1 MFYNKTTFNTC
12 LQIIIVFFL
21 FKYSYMYITYF
32 IYINIL
38 VFILFLMQFTY
49 YITAIYISCYIF
61 QKPIVLIINPYD
73 DWIKISPSK
82 FYNNYYKL
90 KYIYH
95 GINYILIYFF
105 IKKLKQLTYILHW
118 RLNIYFFLYYEIKK
132 YIFQLGLSLFILWIL
147 GIPKRLLFLLIS
159 FGYFGFTINYPDVI
173 INILNNRL
181 AKCYLIWLDNNFV
194 FNAKTSVPK
203 TRILIVEKKNVIKET
218 ILYKK
223 ISNKIHQISSIFD
236 SNNKHEV
243 LDKPKTLTQQLS
255 NYPFNPSTSTNTAIK
270 NSTLKKIHNKEQ
282 STNTIL
288 TEQNIQYR
296 PYIYEITTSEQWDFI
311 RQNNIQYISLKET
324 KFMASIYN
332 EHRILVEN
340 QYSNRLR
347 QYLFQTQCSSLWA
360 DEFNKNNLTRN
371 EVIQAFFPS
380 EKILKTPLQPTTTGF
395 YTSGLRSAA
404 DNFIFQ
410 SWEQTIQNST
420 INNEY
425 WDKIKSLNLV
435 STIEKIYLEHI
446 PNIKNSFIIGN
457 FKKTH
462 AEIKSHPTLYNLY
475 KYKIAEINFNTSQ
488 KKMYDV
494 NASIQATTDGYKLAT
509 NPIFYKNTNPYN
521 NIILPNFKI
530 QAKKPYSIL
539 VAHSDTSPMFQKSKL
554 SINIIKNE
562 FSALEKIEIC
572 QAYWKINFPCDEF
585 LKLNKLLPFVS
596 KNCQNTFMINQTT
609 EDKNLFIVDIKSIID
624 SIINIIINH
633 NVYSY
638 KSKSSIIQ
646 VISESLRLNDEVT
659 NFIGDEVDI
668 QKINKCLNEII
679 DVLNNYELFNAP
691 LSYRIFINDLINCH
705 RVFDDCLP
713 HQWIIDSSAP
723 IDMAAKT
730 DIEDI
735 INLYP
740 TRPTFNTDSIL
751 FD

>member
-311 RQNNIQYISLKET
+311 RQNNIQYISLK
-324 KFMASIYN
+324 K
-332 EHRILVEN
+332 
-340 QYSNRLR
+340 
-347 QYLFQTQCSSLWA
+347 
-360 DEFNKNNLTRN
+360 
-371 EVIQAFFPS
+371 
-380 EKILKTPLQPTTTGF
+380 
-395 YTSGLRSAA
+395 
-404 DNFIFQ
+404 
-410 SWEQTIQNST
+410 
-420 INNEY
+420 
-425 WDKIKSLNLV
+425 LNLW
-435 STIEKIYLEHI
+435 H
-446 PNIKNSFIIGN
+446 
-457 FKKTH
+457 
-462 AEIKSHPTLYNLY
+462 
-475 KYKIAEINFNTSQ
+475 
-488 KKMYDV
+488 
-494 NASIQATTDGYKLAT
+494 
-509 NPIFYKNTNPYN
+509 
-521 NIILPNFKI
+521 
-530 QAKKPYSIL
+530 
-539 VAHSDTSPMFQKSKL
+539 
-554 SINIIKNE
+554 
-562 FSALEKIEIC
+562 
-572 QAYWKINFPCDEF
+572 
-585 LKLNKLLPFVS
+585 
-596 KNCQNTFMINQTT
+596 
-609 EDKNLFIVDIKSIID
+609 LFIM
-624 SIINIIINH
+624 NI
-633 NVYSY
+633 
-638 KSKSSIIQ
+638 
-646 VISESLRLNDEVT
+646 
-659 NFIGDEVDI
+659 
-668 QKINKCLNEII
+668 
-679 DVLNNYELFNAP
+679 
-691 LSYRIFINDLINCH
+691 
-705 RVFDDCLP
+705 VF
-713 HQWIIDSSAP
+713 
-723 IDMAAKT
+723 
-730 DIEDI
+730 
-735 INLYP
+735 
-740 TRPTFNTDSIL
+740 
-751 FD
+751 